1 MSESLGSPACGP
13 GDSPR
18 ARTETN
24 RPPDDHTNT
33 AEHVDTAVA
42 LSLILP
48 AYNES
53 RRIPPYLETIRHYL
67 DARYRNCYEVIVV
80 DDGSSDHLLETLT
93 LTCGDWPEFKFIRHP
108 RNLGKGA
115 AVRTGVQAARGDRIL
130 FADADGA
137 TPIDEERKLSVALAA
152 GAELA
157 IGSRLTADSQVVR
170 RRTWGRAVAGRLF
183 AAVARRTF
191 SLSVRDTQCGF
202 KMFRRRPAERLFA
215 LSQENGYLFDIEIL
229 AFAQQLGYRV
239 AEVAINWADR
249 PGSRLNLWKDA
260 GMILAGLRRVRH
272 RLKRLRL
279 DYDSTRPN

>member
-1 MSESLGSPACGP
+1 MIRSARRRQAHRPA
-13 GDSPR
+13 
-18 ARTETN
+18 
-24 RPPDDHTNT
+24 DDHTSA
-33 AEHVDTAVA
+33 AEHVDTAIA

-53 RRIPPYLETIRHYL
+53 RRLPPYLETIRHYL
-67 DARYRNCYEVIVV
+67 DAQYRNCYEVIVV
-80 DDGSSDHLLETLT
+80 DDGGSDHLLETLT
-93 LTCGDWPEFKFIRHP
+93 RTCGDWPQFKFIRHP

-137 TPIDEERKLSVALAA
+137 TPIDEERRLSVALAA

-157 IGSRLTADSQVVR
+157 VGSRLTADSQVVR
-170 RRTWGRAVAGRLF
+170 RRTWGRAVLGRAF
-183 AAVARRTF
+183 AAVARRMF

-202 KMFRRRPAERLFA
+202 KMFRRGPAERLFA

-229 AFAQQLGYRV
+229 ALAQQLGYRI
-239 AEVAINWADR
+239 AEVPINWADR
-249 PGSRLNLWKDA
+249 PGSRLHLWKDA
-260 GMILAGLRRVRH
+260 GMILTGLQRVRR

-279 DYDSTRPN
+279 DYDSTRPNLIRT